1 MISTLIALTVRIV
14 TNPLTNVFQK
24 KLTNN
29 GVSSL
34 YVNLLTYCL
43 LSILCIIP
51 ALNIHWSGYGA
62 SLWGWAAVSGC
73 FGAAGNGCLIK
84 ALQSGELSVLGPVNS
99 YKSIVAMITGFFFLK
114 EIPDFCGILGVV
126 LIIWGSYFVFETQK
140 EGFSFDL
147 LKRKDIQFR
156 ILATIFTAI
165 EAVFI
170 KKVILLSSTAA
181 AFVLWC
187 WFGFLFA
194 LILTVILKPESMT
207 SYSLKTVQYLIYT
220 ALCAGLMQLST
231 NYVFDRMNVGYALTL
246 FQLSLILSVVF
257 GFVFFKEKNIIK
269 KLAGTFV
276 MLAGSVLIITG

>member
-84 ALQSGELSVLGPVNS
+84 ALHSGELSVLGPVNS

-231 NYVFDRMNVGYALTL
+231 NYVFDRMNVGYALAL